1 MSKPG
6 LIKGFSKLSASQ
18 KVDLLMDRFGL
29 DQSIKETVER
39 YLHPTDQVLFDDI
52 SENTIS
58 NFYLPFGLAPNFLI
72 NGKMYMIPMVIEE
85 SSVVAA
91 ASKAAGFWALH
102 GGFKTRVINQTKNG
116 QIFFQ
121 WKGTLELLKS
131 QQEQLTHKLIEAT
144 KELTA
149 NMKKRGGGITGFE
162 LLPVSN
168 VPDTFQL
175 LVKFETADS
184 MGANFINSCL
194 EQMAPALENFVQTDS
209 ELCMYGEATIVMCI
223 LSNYTPE
230 CLVECTVECPI
241 ENLAPYSG
249 SYSPHEFADRFETA
263 VRIAIHDPYRAVTHN
278 KGIFNGIDALVLA
291 TGNDFRAIEAGA
303 HAYASRNGQYASLT
317 NLEMHNHTFKY
328 TLTLPL
334 ALGTIGGLTNI
345 HPLAKASLEILGHPS
360 ANELMQLAAATGM
373 ANNFSAVAS
382 LVTTGI
388 QKGHMKLH
396 LTNILNAL
404 KATSQEKELATSY
417 FNGKQV
423 SYSGVESFIKS
434 QRSK

>member
-1 MSKPG
+1 MNKPK
-6 LIKGFSKLSASQ
+6 LIRGFSKLSPSE
-18 KVDLLMDRFGL
+18 KVELLMDQYEL
-29 DQSIKETVER
+29 NKSIKNTFER
-39 YLHPTDQVLFDDI
+39 YLHPMDQLLFDDI

-58 NFYLPFGLAPNFLI
+58 NFYLPFGLAPNFLV
-72 NGKMYMIPMVIEE
+72 NDKLHMMPMVIEE

-91 ASKAAGFWALH
+91 ASKAAGFWALN

-116 QIFFQ
+116 QIFFK
-121 WKGTLELLKS
+121 WEGALELLEKK
-131 QQEQLTHKLIEAT
+131 QEQLEGQLFKATTH
-144 KELTA
+144 LTDK
-149 NMKKRGGGITGFE
+149 MQKRGGGMTGFE
-162 LLPVSN
+162 FKRVNNMLE
-168 VPDTFQL
+168 TYQL

-194 EQMAPALENFVQTDS
+194 EQMAPVLKSFINDDG
-209 ELCMYGEATIVMCI
+209 ELSGYGDAKIIMCI

-230 CLVECTVECPI
+230 CLVECTIECPI

-249 SYSPHEFADRFETA
+249 SYSPQEFADRFETA
-263 VRIAIHDPYRAVTHN
+263 VNIALNDPYRAVTHN
-278 KGIFNGIDALVLA
+278 KGIFNGIDALILA

-303 HAYASRNGQYASLT
+303 HAYASRNGDYASLT
-317 NLEMHNHTFKY
+317 SVDIENNTFTYSLKV
-328 TLTLPL
+328 PL
-334 ALGTIGGLTNI
+334 ALGTVGGLTNT

-360 ANELMQLAAATGM
+360 ANELMQLAAAAGM

-404 KATSQEKELATSY
+404 KASPQEKELATGY
-417 FNGKQV
+417 FKGKQV
-423 SYSGVESFIKS
+423 SYSGVESFLKE
-434 QRSK
+434 QRK